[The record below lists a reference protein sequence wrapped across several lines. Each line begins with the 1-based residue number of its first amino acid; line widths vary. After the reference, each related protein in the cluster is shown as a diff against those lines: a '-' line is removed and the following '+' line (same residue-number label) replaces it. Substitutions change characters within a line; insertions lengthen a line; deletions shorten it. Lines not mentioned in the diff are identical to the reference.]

1 MAFNWSQMQNM
12 VWSMFAK
19 QAESWP
25 PELKQALANIEVDV
39 VRQPGQILI
48 VAKNNPG
55 VEGDANI
62 EKAKGLILDALMNPL
77 PQVVGAFQCKVKV
90 FK

>member
-1 MAFNWSQMQNM
+1 VFNLGQMQQM

-19 QAESWP
+19 ETEKWP
-25 PELKQALANIEVDV
+25 PELKAALSNIEVDI

-55 VEGDANI
+55 VEGNPNI
-62 EKAKGLILDALMNPL
+62 EKAKELVLDALLNPL
-77 PQVVGAFQCKVKV
+77 PQVVSAFQCKVKI

>member
-1 MAFNWSQMQNM
+1 MFDIGQMQSLM
-12 VWSMFAK
+12 WQMFAQ
-19 QAESWP
+19 QAEKWP
-25 PELKQALANIEVDV
+25 PELREALAKIEIDI

-55 VEGDANI
+55 VEDAPNI
-62 EKAKGLILDALMNPL
+62 EKAKQLVLDALMNPL
-77 PQVVGAFQCKVKV
+77 PQVIGAFQCKVKI

>member
-1 MAFNWSQMQNM
+1 MVNLQQIQQM
-12 VWSMFAK
+12 VWGMFAK
-19 QAESWP
+19 QTEQWP

-55 VEGDANI
+55 VESNPNI
-62 EKAKGLILDALMNPL
+62 EKAKELILNALMNPL
-77 PQVVGAFQCKVKV
+77 PQVVGAFQCKVKTY
-90 FK
+90 K

>member
-1 MAFNWSQMQNM
+1 MFNMQQLQQLA
-12 VWSMFAK
+12 WSMFSK
-19 QAESWP
+19 QAEGWP

-55 VEGDANI
+55 VEDDPNI

>member
-1 MAFNWSQMQNM
+1 MDNLQQIQQM
-12 VWSMFAK
+12 VWGLFAK
-19 QAESWP
+19 QTEQWP
-25 PELKQALANIEVDV
+25 PELKQALSNIEVDI

-48 VAKNNPG
+48 VAKDNPG
-55 VEGDANI
+55 VEADANI

>member
-1 MAFNWSQMQNM
+1 MFNIQQIQQM

-19 QAESWP
+19 QTEKWP
-25 PELKQALANIEVDV
+25 PELKQALSNIEIDI

-48 VAKNNPG
+48 VAKNSPG
-55 VEGDANI
+55 VEDNPNI
-62 EKAKGLILDALMNPL
+62 EKAKQLILDALMGPL
-77 PQVVGAFQCKVKV
+77 PQVVGAFQCKVKI

>member
-1 MAFNWSQMQNM
+1 MFDWSQMQNM

-19 QAESWP
+19 QTEQWP
-25 PELKQALANIEVDV
+25 PELKQALATIEVDI

-55 VEGDANI
+55 VEDPNV
-62 EKAKGLILDALMNPL
+62 ERAKELILDALMGPL
-77 PQVVGAFQCKVKV
+77 PQVIGAFKCKVKT

>member
-1 MAFNWSQMQNM
+1 MFNLGQIQQM
-12 VWSMFAK
+12 VWGMFAK
-19 QAESWP
+19 QTEQWP
-25 PELKQALANIEVDV
+25 PELKQALANIEVDI

-55 VEGDANI
+55 VEGDPNI
-62 EKAKGLILDALMNPL
+62 EKAKELILDALMNPL

>member
-1 MAFNWSQMQNM
+1 MVNIQQIQQM

-19 QAESWP
+19 QAEGWP
-25 PELKQALANIEVDV
+25 PELKRALASIEVDV
-39 VRQPGQILI
+39 VRQPEQILI

-55 VEGDANI
+55 VEGNPNI

>member
-1 MAFNWSQMQNM
+1 MAFNLGQMQQM
-12 VWSMFAK
+12 VWGMFAK

-25 PELKQALANIEVDV
+25 VELKEALKAVEIDI

-48 VAKNNPG
+48 VAKNNPE

-77 PQVVGAFQCKVKV
+77 PQVVGAFQCKVKT

>member
-1 MAFNWSQMQNM
+1 MFNLGQMQQM
-12 VWSMFAK
+12 VWGMFSK
-19 QAESWP
+19 QTEQWP
-25 PELKQALANIEVDV
+25 PELKQALANIEVDI

-55 VEGDANI
+55 VEGNPNI
-62 EKAKGLILDALMNPL
+62 EKAKELILDALMNPL

>member
-1 MAFNWSQMQNM
+1 MFNFQQIQQM
-12 VWSMFAK
+12 VWAMFAK
-19 QAESWP
+19 QTESWP
-25 PELKQALANIEVDV
+25 PELKQALANIEVDM

-48 VAKNNPG
+48 VAKNNPE

-62 EKAKGLILDALMNPL
+62 EKAKQVILDALMGPL
-77 PQVVGAFQCKVKV
+77 PQVVGAFQCKVKT

>member
-1 MAFNWSQMQNM
+1 MFNIQQIQQM

-19 QAESWP
+19 QTESWP
-25 PELKQALANIEVDV
+25 PELKEALANIEVDV
-39 VRQPGQILI
+39 VRQPEQILI

-55 VEGDANI
+55 VEADPNI
-62 EKAKGLILDALMNPL
+62 EKAKGLILDALLGPL
-77 PQVVGAFQCKVKV
+77 PQVVGAFKCKVKV

>member
-1 MAFNWSQMQNM
+1 MVNFQAMQQM

-19 QAESWP
+19 QTEQWP
-25 PELKQALANIEVDV
+25 QELKQALANIEIDI
-39 VRQPGQILI
+39 VRQPEQILI

-55 VEGDANI
+55 VEDNPNI
-62 EKAKGLILDALMNPL
+62 EKAKQVILDALMGPL
-77 PQVVGAFQCKVKV
+77 PQVVGAFQCKVRV

>member
-1 MAFNWSQMQNM
+1 MVNLQAMQQMI
-12 VWSMFAK
+12 WSMFAK

-25 PELKQALANIEVDV
+25 EELKQALANIEVDV
-39 VRQPGQILI
+39 VKQPGQILI
-48 VAKNNPG
+48 VAKTSPE
-55 VEGDANI
+55 VEGNPNI
-62 EKAKGLILDALMNPL
+62 EKAKELILDALMGPL

>member
-1 MAFNWSQMQNM
+1 MVNIQQIQQM

-19 QAESWP
+19 QAEGWP
-25 PELKQALANIEVDV
+25 PELKQALASIEVDV
-39 VRQPGQILI
+39 VRQPEQILI
-48 VAKNNPG
+48 VAKNSPG
-55 VEGDANI
+55 VEGNPNI

>member
-1 MAFNWSQMQNM
+1 MVNLQAIQQM

-19 QAESWP
+19 QTEQWP
-25 PELKQALANIEVDV
+25 PELKQALANIEVNI

-48 VAKNNPG
+48 MAKNNPE
-55 VEGDANI
+55 VEGDPNV
-62 EKAKGLILDALMNPL
+62 EKAKQLILDALMGPL

>member
-1 MAFNWSQMQNM
+1 MVFNIQQMQQM

-19 QAESWP
+19 QTEQWP
-25 PELKQALANIEVDV
+25 PELKQALANIEVDI

-48 VAKNNPG
+48 VAKSNPG
-55 VEGDANI
+55 VEDPNI
-62 EKAKGLILDALMNPL
+62 EKAKQLILDALMGPL